1 MTAWGWGATSAE
13 RLAGVNEVLPDVLN
27 LARDL
32 GCPELTIPPYGGART
47 LMEQADLM
55 GGGTSWTLN
64 SKHRVDERR
73 HTVGRDKSAAVDVA
87 PWPIDWEDVAR
98 FQVVAAFI
106 LGAAMRLGVNLEWGG
121 LWRQKDYGHFELR
134 DER

>member
-1 MTAWGWGATSAE
+1 MVA
-13 RLAGVNEVLPDVLN
+13 VLD
-27 LARDL
+27 LARKK

-47 LMEQADLM
+47 LAEQADLV

-64 SKHRVDERR
+64 SKHRVDEAR
-73 HTVGRDKSAAVDVA
+73 HKVGRDKSAAVDVA
-87 PWPIDWEDVAR
+87 PWPIVWDDVVR

-106 LGAAMRLGVNLEWGG
+106 LAAAMRLGVGLEWGG

-134 DER
+134 GDV